1 MKRTFRL
8 TLTFITLLLVV
19 SGFIACSRRE
29 NTFTVAL
36 DTAPTLDPFRGSNAA
51 SYRMQQLM
59 FNTLIKKNERFEYI
73 GELASDIQP
82 SADNLSYTFTL
93 RDGVKFHDGRPL
105 TSSDVKYTFDTLFA
119 SDASKAAS
127 FMEGTGASKQNH
139 IQAVETPDARTVVMR
154 LNKPWTELLANLV
167 AIPIIPPGS
176 AANLESAPLGSGPFR
191 FVRKDESQQVYD
203 LEANENYWEGAPQIK
218 RLRVR
223 VILDANTL
231 QAELRSGRVDLA
243 PNVTNFTP
251 DAYNSLKTDANLQVK
266 QFPGAN
272 VAYLSFNTQVDPLK
286 DARVRR
292 AIAMAIDRE
301 GIVRDLLLGQAQVAH
316 SILPQTSWAYSDKD
330 KIPYDPEAA
339 KRLLDEAGFRD
350 PDGDGPQMRFPRS
363 LEFRILGSS
372 VAISRY
378 SSVIQNAVKQIGVPV
393 DIVTM
398 ELQALLEAQQRGQ
411 YQLSAGSWVG
421 GNQDPI
427 FLRDLF
433 TETRFNRTKYK
444 NPDIDRILGEATTTT
459 DRERARALY
468 TEAQSIITRDMPM
481 LPLWYP
487 ANMIIA
493 RKSIGQIEVDPSGD
507 WRFIRRLTI
516 ENK

>member
-1 MKRTFRL
+1 MKRSSRFVL
-8 TLTFITLLLVV
+8 TVITLLFVV
-19 SGFIACSRRE
+19 SGLLSCSRRGSE
-29 NTFTVAL
+29 FVVAL

-59 FNTLIKKNERFEYI
+59 FNTLVKKNERFEYV
-73 GELASDIQP
+73 GELASNFQP

-93 RDGVKFHDGRPL
+93 HDNVKFHDGRPL
-105 TSSDVKYTFDTLFA
+105 TSSDVKYTFDTLLA
-119 SDASKAAS
+119 SDASKAGS
-127 FMEGTGASKQNH
+127 FMKGTGESKQKR
-139 IQAVETPDARTVVMR
+139 IQSIEAPDPRTVVMR
-154 LNKPWTELLANLV
+154 LSEPWTELLANLV
-167 AIPIIPPGS
+167 AVPIIPPDSS
-176 AANLESAPLGSGPFR
+176 ANQENAPMGSGPFR

-203 LEANENYWEGAPQIK
+203 LEAHENYWEGAPQIK

-251 DAYNSLKTDANLQVK
+251 DAYNSLKADANLQVK

-272 VAYLSFNTQVDPLK
+272 VAYLSFNTKAEPLS

-301 GIVRDLLLGQAQVAH
+301 GIVRDLLLGQAQIAH
-316 SILPQTSWAYSDKD
+316 SILPETSWAYTPGD
-330 KIPYDPEAA
+330 KIAYDPQAA
-339 KRLLDEAGFRD
+339 RRLLDEAGFRD
-350 PDGDGPQMRFPRS
+350 PDGNGNQMRFPRP
-363 LEFRILGSS
+363 LVFKILGSS

-378 SSVIQNAVKQIGVPV
+378 ASVIQNAIKEIGVPV
-393 DIVTM
+393 EIETM
-398 ELQALLEAQQRGQ
+398 ELQALLEAQSRGQ

-433 TETRFNRTKYK
+433 TPTRFNRTQYS
-444 NPDIDRILGEATTTT
+444 NPDIERILAEATTTT

-468 TEAQSIITRDMPM
+468 AEAQSIVTRDMPM

-493 RKSIGQIEVDPSGD
+493 RKSVGNIEVDPSGD
-507 WRFIRRLTI
+507 WRFIRKLTL
-516 ENK
+516 ENN